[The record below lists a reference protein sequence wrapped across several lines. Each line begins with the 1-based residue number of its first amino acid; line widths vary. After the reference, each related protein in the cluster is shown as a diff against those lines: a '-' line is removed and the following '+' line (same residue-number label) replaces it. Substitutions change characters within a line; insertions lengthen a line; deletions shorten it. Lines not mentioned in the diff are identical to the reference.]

1 MLFGFVSLP
10 QSYFPELFISRPW
23 ELISALLFTFT
34 LVGYLAKGEWRFEDF
49 DHWVILMLVVSAFSQ
64 ILLATVSYDIFDS
77 VFYGAYLAKNLSLW
91 LMLTGLLMSVS
102 SLFHRVAK
110 SEDILTT
117 KNVSLTEVKVNLQ
130 ESLQVTRLKEAE
142 LAKKI
147 SELQRERAKDA
158 ALLDSIGDGLVAT
171 DDDTRIV
178 MVNRG
183 FEAMLGYSQGEVH
196 GQPVTAII
204 QVEDESGDLVPYEKR
219 SHPVALFTGKKV
231 SENLK
236 HYYRRKD
243 GSRFPVSVTVTPM
256 EVEGQTI
263 GAVEVFR
270 DITREKNIDRSKTEF
285 VSLASHQL
293 RTPLTSINWY
303 TEMILGGDSGK
314 INKATREYVEEI
326 SLGTSR
332 MSTLVSALLNVS
344 RIDMGTLAIEP
355 SPTDIQA
362 LADEVLSEFES
373 TIAEKKLDI
382 KRIYKL
388 KDPLVEVD
396 PNLMRIIY
404 QNLISNAVKYTAE
417 NGTVTISIQDNEDH
431 VTFEISDT
439 GYGIPSHQQGRIFQK
454 LFRADNVR
462 ALETDGTGLGLFLV
476 KSILDEAGGSI
487 WFESTIDV
495 GSKFLVKLPVA
506 GMKSK
511 RGTHNFVDGQS

>member
-1 MLFGFVSLP
+1 
-10 QSYFPELFISRPW
+10 
-23 ELISALLFTFT
+23 
-34 LVGYLAKGEWRFEDF
+34 
-49 DHWVILMLVVSAFSQ
+49 
-64 ILLATVSYDIFDS
+64 
-77 VFYGAYLAKNLSLW
+77 
-91 LMLTGLLMSVS
+91 
-102 SLFHRVAK
+102 
-110 SEDILTT
+110 
-117 KNVSLTEVKVNLQ
+117 
-130 ESLQVTRLKEAE
+130 
-142 LAKKI
+142 
-147 SELQRERAKDA
+147 
-158 ALLDSIGDGLVAT
+158 
-171 DDDTRIV
+171 
-178 MVNRG
+178 
-183 FEAMLGYSQGEVH
+183 
-196 GQPVTAII
+196 
-204 QVEDESGDLVPYEKR
+204 
-219 SHPVALFTGKKV
+219 
-231 SENLK
+231 
-236 HYYRRKD
+236 
-243 GSRFPVSVTVTPM
+243 
-256 EVEGQTI
+256 
-263 GAVEVFR
+263 
-270 DITREKNIDRSKTEF
+270 
-285 VSLASHQL
+285 
-293 RTPLTSINWY
+293 
-303 TEMILGGDSGK
+303 
-314 INKATREYVEEI
+314 
-326 SLGTSR
+326 
-332 MSTLVSALLNVS
+332 
-344 RIDMGTLAIEP
+344 MGTLAIEP